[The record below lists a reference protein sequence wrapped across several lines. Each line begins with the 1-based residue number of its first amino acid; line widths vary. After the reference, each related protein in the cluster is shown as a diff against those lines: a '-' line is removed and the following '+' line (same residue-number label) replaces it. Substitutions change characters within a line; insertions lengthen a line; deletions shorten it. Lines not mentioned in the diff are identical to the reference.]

1 MADFEEPF
9 CGCFNDLPVCLIGW
23 CIPGALCYFQA
34 VAVDTITHEGLVVP
48 FLLPCCLS
56 CIGAAINRGKIRDHY
71 KIDGSFVI
79 DCVVSMCYLC
89 SATQEYREMKKR
101 EGK

>member
-1 MADFEEPF
+1 MAEFEEPF
-9 CGCFNDLPVCLIGW
+9 CGCFNDVPVCLIAC
-23 CIPGALCYFQA
+23 CIPGGACYFEA
-34 VAVDTITHEGLVVP
+34 VAVDTVTQEGLVIP

-56 CIGAAINRGKIRDHY
+56 CIGGAINRGKIRDHY
-71 KIDGSFVI
+71 KIDGSFVSDLVLSI
-79 DCVVSMCYLC
+79 CYLC